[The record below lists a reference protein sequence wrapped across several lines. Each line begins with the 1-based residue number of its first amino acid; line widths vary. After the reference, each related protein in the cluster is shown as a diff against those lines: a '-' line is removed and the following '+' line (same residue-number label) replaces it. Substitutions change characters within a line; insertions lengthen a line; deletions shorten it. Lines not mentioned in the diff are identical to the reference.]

1 MVLMKMAMLHL
12 PMILLYIEQ
21 QLELPTVVS
30 SPVEQ
35 GQVLGTVTYL
45 LNGQEIGKVNI
56 IAEKSVNKISTF
68 TMIENIYSK
77 WFSLLRN

>member
-1 MVLMKMAMLHL
+1 
-12 PMILLYIEQ
+12 MILLYIEQ

-35 GQVLGTVTYL
+35 GQVLGTVTYV

-77 WFSLLRN
+77 WFSLLRT

>member
-35 GQVLGTVTYL
+35 GQVLGTVTYV

-77 WFSLLRN
+77 WFSLLRT

>member
-1 MVLMKMAMLHL
+1 
-12 PMILLYIEQ
+12 MILLYIEQ
-21 QLELPTVVS
+21 QLELPTMIS

-35 GQVLGTVTYL
+35 GQILGTVTYM

-68 TMIENIYSK
+68 TMIENIYAK

>member
-1 MVLMKMAMLHL
+1 MKMAMLHL

-21 QLELPTVVS
+21 QLELPTMIS
-30 SPVEQ
+30 SPVKQ
-35 GQVLGTVTYL
+35 GQVLGTATYM

-77 WFSLLRN
+77 WFSLLRT

>member
-1 MVLMKMAMLHL
+1 
-12 PMILLYIEQ
+12 MILLYIEQ
-21 QLELPTVVS
+21 QLELPTMVS

-35 GQVLGTVTYL
+35 GQVLGIVTYV

-56 IAEKSVNKISTF
+56 IAEKSVSKISAF

-77 WFSLLRN
+77 WFSLLRT